1 MLMMFYSA
9 LATRNPDP
17 GSVTIFDIIVANA
30 TAGAVGGGVAV
41 RASRLVEAPGSRVV
55 KLIRLGVS
63 NCAAKRGGGTAC
75 VVLMVFG

>member
-1 MLMMFYSA
+1 MFYSA

-41 RASRLVEAPGSRVV
+41 RASRLVEAPA
-55 KLIRLGVS
+55 GVT
-63 NCAAKRGGGTAC
+63 CC
-75 VVLMVFG
+75 